1 MTRGGATMRGA
12 AAVVGVGQTTL
23 YRRGEAPVGELGL
36 AVEAVTSACRSAGID
51 PADVDGFA
59 SYGSDRCSGARLMG
73 SLGTRELCWS
83 SMVWDGGGGGIGGAI
98 GAAAAAIATG
108 QATTVAV
115 VRSLAEADG
124 GRLRDD
130 VSEGHLDLQY
140 LVNGVAAPAQICA
153 MRTQRL
159 LHEGVA
165 PSALFAIA
173 EASYLHARNNPA
185 AYGRDVRFS
194 REVYDDSR
202 WVSEPLHLFDCSRE
216 NDGAAALILVAADRA
231 ADFANRPAHVLAS
244 PQGADAGWGD
254 LGENVDP
261 YWSAGFASVARR
273 LWRQSGYGPHDV
285 DVVQVY
291 DNFTGPAVA
300 ALIDHG
306 FATIETAGDVIA
318 TPRLLAPGGQLPL
331 NTSGGNMGEGFIHG
345 MSLAVEAVR
354 QIRGESSNQVPDAAL
369 SLLTGGP
376 AAPLVSSTLFGAPST
391 V

>member
-1 MTRGGATMRGA
+1 MTVRGPSLRGA
-12 AAVVGVGQTTL
+12 AAVVGVGQTEL
-23 YRRGEAPVGELGL
+23 YRRGDAPVGELGL
-36 AVEAVTSACRSAGID
+36 AVEAVVAACRSAGIE
-51 PADVDGFA
+51 PCAVDGFA

-73 SLGTRELCWS
+73 ALGSKELRWS

-108 QATTVAV
+108 QAETVAV

-130 VSEGHLDLQY
+130 VSEGHFDLQY
-140 LVNGVAAPAQICA
+140 LVNGVAAPAQVCA
-153 MRTQRL
+153 LRTQRL
-159 LHEGVA
+159 LHEGV
-165 PSALFAIA
+165 PRSALFAIA
-173 EASYLHARNNPA
+173 EASYMHARNNPA
-185 AYGRDVRFS
+185 AYGRDVPFDG
-194 REVYDDSR
+194 EIYDNSR

-216 NDGAAALILVAADRA
+216 NDGAAAIILVGAERA
-231 ADFANRPAHVLAS
+231 ADFADAPAYVLSS

-254 LGENVDP
+254 LGESVEP
-261 YWSAGFASVARR
+261 HWSAGFASVARR
-273 LWRQSGYGPHDV
+273 MWAESGYGPGDV

-306 FATIETAGDVIA
+306 FATIETAWEVIS
-318 TPRLLAPGGQLPL
+318 TLRLLAPGGDLPL

-354 QIRGESSNQVPDAAL
+354 QIRRESPNQVPDVAL

-376 AAPLVSSTLFGAPST
+376 AAPLVSSTLFGVAAT